1 MRAAPLRVLFVV
13 QGEGRGHMTQA
24 LALGEMLRARGHAV
38 VGCVVGAGR
47 WRGVPAFFERAVG
60 APVTTVESPTFV
72 ASPDGRIRAGA
83 TLARAVG
90 RLDRYGA
97 SLDRIEAVVEDAEP
111 DVVVSFYEGLTGAC
125 AVLRPLDAPVV
136 AVAHQFMAGSPGYPL
151 LPGQPVQRAALGAY
165 TRLAGVG
172 ASARLA
178 LSFYDAAPPRPRD
191 RVVPPLLRR
200 DLFALADR
208 ETDGSLV
215 VYLMD
220 PVLAP
225 PLVAWSDRHPGVRV
239 HVFSD
244 TAPRAHSAALT
255 FHGLSGR
262 AFLERMSVAR
272 GVVCTAG
279 FESVSEALWLGRPAL
294 MVPTPNH
301 YEQRCNAA
309 DAAAVGAGWAAE
321 ALDLGPFLERLDAD
335 DAAARAAATARFR
348 AWVAQAEDRAVG
360 AIEAAAGL
368 PPRPAPDA
376 SGDGRG
382 GAADLDVLPA
392 PSRSVSGRGGARPTP
407 PPPGGAA

>member
-1 MRAAPLRVLFVV
+1 MTAPLRVLFVV

-60 APVTTVESPTFV
+60 TPVETVESPAF
-72 ASPDGRIRAGA
+72 AARADGRIRAAA
-83 TLARAVG
+83 TVAQTVR

-97 SLDRIEAVVEDAEP
+97 SLDRIEAAVERAEP
-111 DVVVSFYEGLTGAC
+111 DVIVSFYEGLAGAY
-125 AVLRPLDAPVV
+125 AFLRPLDVPVV
-136 AVAHQFMAGSPGYPL
+136 AVAHQFMTGHPAYPL

-165 TRLAGVG
+165 TRLAGFG
-172 ASARLA
+172 ASVRLA
-178 LSFYDAAPPRPRD
+178 LSFYDAGRYEPRD

-200 DLFALADR
+200 GLFALGGR
-208 ETDGSLV
+208 ETDGSVL

-220 PVLAP
+220 PALAP
-225 PLVAWSDRHPGVRV
+225 PVVAWSDRHPGVRV

-244 TAPRAHSAALT
+244 TEPVAHSPALT

-262 AFLERMSVAR
+262 AFLERMAVAR

-279 FESVSEALWLGRPAL
+279 FESVSEAMWLGRPAL
-294 MVPTPNH
+294 MVPTPDH

-309 DAAAVGAGWAAE
+309 DAAAHGAGWAAE
-321 ALDLGPFLERLDAD
+321 TLDLDPFLDRLDAD
-335 DAAARAAATARFR
+335 DAAARAAATAGFR

-368 PPRPAPDA
+368 GRPAPRTPDLGGHA
-376 SGDGRG
+376 GDGRG
-382 GAADLDVLPA
+382 GAVDLDVVPACRPA
-392 PSRSVSGRGGARPTP
+392 P
-407 PPPGGAA
+407 